1 MAHLPSAE
9 LKLRHE
15 AIKKDIIE
23 IWSENQGQM
32 TYIIQ
37 CPCRP
42 SPCTCMEP
50 ITKLVLVNCPY
61 VGKLD
66 QFYVE
71 QPLIE
76 SQGFR
81 VTWLCE
87 ECQSEFACGMP
98 M

>member
-23 IWSENQGQM
+23 IWSENQGQVK
-32 TYIIQ
+32 YIIQ

-50 ITKLVLVNCPY
+50 ITKLV
-61 VGKLD
+61 
-66 QFYVE
+66 
-71 QPLIE
+71 
-76 SQGFR
+76 
-81 VTWLCE
+81 
-87 ECQSEFACGMP
+87 
-98 M
+98 